1 MKHYESTFEEHILS
15 VEKHNIHPELFD
27 TFSKFPQNVYDFENI
42 IIHGPSGVGKYS
54 QILSLIKRYSK
65 SNLKYEKRITATT
78 DKQQYNYKISD
89 IHYEIDMSLL
99 GCNSKT
105 LWHEIFFQIID
116 IVSVKPEKIGIIL
129 CKNFHQIHTELIDIF
144 YSYMQHYNHSNT
156 NIHIKFIIS
165 TDHVSFLPYSIINSC
180 HMINIGRP
188 KHEEY
193 KRLLNNNHECNND
206 NMELNIEH
214 FNTRINYNRN
224 KVFIP
229 NNDEILSS
237 IDESNILNLKDL
249 KYFDLLNSQESSD
262 NTINFPEDIFNIVC
276 DKIIE
281 DICNIKPDSFIEL
294 RESLYNMLTYN
305 LDVIDCIWYILSYFI
320 SNGSL
325 NAVDISL
332 ITEKTY
338 TFLKYYNNNYR
349 PIYHLESMLFY
360 IINKIYNLDE

>member
-15 VEKHNIHPELFD
+15 IEKHNIHPELFD

-42 IIHGPSGVGKYS
+42 IVHGPSGVGKYS

-65 SNLKYEKRITATT
+65 SNLKYEKRITAST
-78 DKQQYNYKISD
+78 DKQQYIYKISD

-105 LWHEIFFQIID
+105 LWHEIFFQIVD
-116 IVSVKPEKIGIIL
+116 IVSVKPERIGIIV

-188 KHEEY
+188 KPEEY
-193 KRLLNNNHECNND
+193 KKILNQVHEQNNT
-206 NMELNIEH
+206 MELNIDN
-214 FNTRINYNRN
+214 FTNRINYNKN
-224 KVFIP
+224 IVFMS
-229 NNDEILSS
+229 NENEILSS
-237 IDESNILNLKDL
+237 LDGSDILNLKDL
-249 KYFDLLNSQESSD
+249 KYFDLLKTQESNND
-262 NTINFPEDIFNIVC
+262 TVEFPADIFNIVC
-276 DKIIE
+276 NKIID
-281 DICNIKPDSFIEL
+281 DICNVKPDSFIEL

-305 LDVIDCIWYILSYFI
+305 LDVIDCLWYILSHFI

-332 ITEKTY
+332 ITERTY
-338 TFLKYYNNNYR
+338 TFFKYYNNNYR